1 MKCEYCGRAL
11 KPSEWQCPG
20 CGAAVEVNREEKKE
34 DKTQE
39 EQKNRK
45 KEQSM
50 GGVNGPNYNKY
61 YEQYETPDRGR
72 PLHIS
77 AYGSFGARMIAA
89 IIDYVVLGLLFSF
102 LPDTSIVL
110 TVVYFAYR
118 IIGES
123 SICNGATIGKKAMGL
138 KVVDSNF
145 ETIGLSQ
152 SAGRTFSKILSWAL
166 ICIGFIM
173 ILFSKRRQAL
183 HDRLTGTYVIK
194 VRA

>member
-1 MKCEYCGRAL
+1 MGDGVLAGEPACGGFHERQHL
-11 KPSEWQCPG
+11 LPVGGFPG
-20 CGAAVEVNREEKKE
+20 VAGRIIADEPYYPFHY
-34 DKTQE
+34 
-39 EQKNRK
+39 
-45 KEQSM
+45 QSSS
-50 GGVNGPNYNKY
+50 N
-61 YEQYETPDRGR
+61 
-72 PLHIS
+72 IS
-77 AYGSFGARMIAA
+77 F
-89 IIDYVVLGLLFSF
+89 LFSF